1 MKFKR
6 LFLLVLPINYLLA
19 EIPPYS
25 AKYNFESDEISITGI
40 REFKKDDVDEIRFK
54 ASNLLASLYFSSK
67 FKISQ
72 NKLIP
77 STYDIKIRPKFLN
90 RDQSIKFNYQNSEIN
105 STGVNDW
112 SSSLDS
118 NNTLYDPLNVQIM
131 IRTFVKQGLK
141 NFDLKII
148 DMEKG
153 GYNTYTYS
161 FVNNEE
167 CYFDNQ
173 KYNCHVYERTQE
185 NSKRKVTY
193 SLVKELEFMF
203 LKIIDISPERV
214 NKLELKEILS
224 FG

>member
-1 MKFKR
+1 
-6 LFLLVLPINYLLA
+6 VLPINYLLA

-105 STGVNDW
+105 STGINDW

-141 NFDLKII
+141 NFD
-148 DMEKG
+148 
-153 GYNTYTYS
+153 
-161 FVNNEE
+161 
-167 CYFDNQ
+167 
-173 KYNCHVYERTQE
+173 
-185 NSKRKVTY
+185 
-193 SLVKELEFMF
+193 
-203 LKIIDISPERV
+203 
-214 NKLELKEILS
+214 
-224 FG
+224 